1 VSEPSDLK
9 AFAVAYRDSRGR
21 VRDLLSNA
29 GAGAVEQVAPAAPAW
44 RVHDL
49 LAHLSGVAADIT
61 AGNLEGVATDEW
73 TAAQV
78 ETRRDWPVERMLDEW
93 DEHGAAVDVVIPQ
106 FPELIAGQLLVDTA
120 THEQDIRG
128 ALDAPG
134 ARDASSIALAFA
146 PMARFALS
154 GGLRLHSEYE
164 TVVTGDGDP
173 SPTTTVRAPR
183 FEFFRAMT
191 GRRSLDQIRAY
202 EWSGDPRPEDLV
214 IGIFTARTSPLV
226 E

>member
-1 VSEPSDLK
+1 MSDLD
-9 AFAVAYRDSRGR
+9 AFAAASRDTRGR
-21 VRDLLSNA
+21 VGALVRGRDADELETR
-29 GAGAVEQVAPAAPAW
+29 VPAAPDW
-44 RVHDL
+44 RVRDV
-49 LAHLSGVAADIT
+49 LAHLTGVAADIT
-61 AGNLEGVATDEW
+61 AGNLEGVATDDW

-78 ETRRDWPVERMLDEW
+78 DARHDWPVDRLLAEW
-93 DEHGAAVDVVIPQ
+93 DEQGVAVDAVVPQ

-134 ARDASSIALAFA
+134 ARDADVLALAFA

-154 GGLRLHSEYE
+154 DGLRLE
-164 TVVTGDGDP
+164 TEHGTIVTGDDDG

-183 FEFFRAMT
+183 FELFRAMT
-191 GRRSLDQIRAY
+191 GRRSLDQMRAY
-202 EWSGDPRPEDLV
+202 EWTGDPRPEALV
-214 IGIFTARTSPLV
+214 IGLFAPRATDLV